1 MSRKNIVRALA
12 VLILFS
18 ALFAFETNWYFITNW
33 TEFGN
38 LVGQIQAL
46 TTLPY
51 WATIAGAGLLVAGR
65 SIGFWLVL
73 AGTILM
79 ITGQMFSY
87 IPFVRWF
94 AWGPLVGLIAML
106 IANFVVVGLIWYF
119 VRENG
124 DETTI

>member
-18 ALFAFETNWYFITNW
+18 ALFVFETNWFFITNW

-46 TTLPY
+46 TTVPY
-51 WATIAGAGLLVAGR
+51 WVTIAGAGLLIAGR
-65 SIGFWLVL
+65 STGFWLVL

-79 ITGQMFSY
+79 IPGQMFSY
-87 IPFVRWF
+87 IPFVPWF
-94 AWGPLVGLIAML
+94 AWGPLVGLVAML
-106 IANFVVVGLIWYF
+106 VANFVVVGFIWYF
-119 VRENG
+119 VRENAN
-124 DETTI
+124 ETTT